1 MGFPT
6 ANINIENEFKLI
18 PQRGVYIVKCRLED
32 STFFGL
38 LNIGLRP
45 TFENNDQLIV
55 EVYIFDLNRDL
66 YNQKI
71 KIEFLMRL
79 RDEKKFG
86 SKDELINQIKADEK
100 QALDLIK
107 QLTNN

>member
-1 MGFPT
+1 MLHKFVSC
-6 ANINIENEFKLI
+6 I
-18 PQRGVYIVKCRLED
+18 
-32 STFFGL
+32 
-38 LNIGLRP
+38 
-45 TFENNDQLIV
+45 FENNDQLIV